1 MKEASIGGFV
11 MARKYQHI
19 QQIEMKILE
28 LKEQGLTNQDIG
40 EKFGYTAKQIHDCIT
55 RRNRRIKKE
64 ETGKP
69 IKTRGI
75 PNKRLEE
82 LPPSIEKLDRL
93 SQLRYV
99 MASKDRYI
107 KRLEMEIELMRDF
120 LSLTE
125 RK

>member
-1 MKEASIGGFV
+1 

-19 QQIEMKILE
+19 KQLENEILK
-28 LKEQGLTNQDIG
+28 LKDQGFTNQEIG
-40 EKFGYTAKQIHDCIT
+40 ERIGYTAKQVHDCIT
-55 RRNRRIKKE
+55 RKNRRIKKA

-69 IKTRGI
+69 IKTRGR
-75 PNKRLEE
+75 PNIRLEE
-82 LPPSIEKLDRL
+82 LPPSIQQLDRL
-93 SQLRYV
+93 TQLRYV

-120 LSLTE
+120 LLLTE